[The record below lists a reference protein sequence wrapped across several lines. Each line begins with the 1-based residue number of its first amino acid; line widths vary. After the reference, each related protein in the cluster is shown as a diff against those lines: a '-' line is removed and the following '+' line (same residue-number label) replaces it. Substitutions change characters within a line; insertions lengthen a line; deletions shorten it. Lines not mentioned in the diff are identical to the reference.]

1 MNRTKAV
8 LLGAGIGSRLR
19 PLTSAVPKCL
29 VPIAGRP
36 LLDYWLEQI
45 IAANISEVLLNTHY
59 LASLVREYIKKVN
72 AGGKLR
78 LIESYESQLLG
89 SSGTITANPHFA
101 DGADQIIIIYADNFS
116 KLNIQNIL
124 AFHRQHDDPITMML
138 WNAPNPQ
145 ACGIAEL
152 DAQNR
157 IIGFEEKPQHPVS
170 DLANAGLYVFD
181 TKVYQQIAAMNAF
194 DLGFEVLPKFV
205 GKMRGWVFHGYHR
218 DIGTYDA
225 YLQAQRDAVEFEK
238 GAGKLGGKKPAVFL
252 DRDGTLI
259 ESVHYLSRPDQVKL
273 IPGGG
278 EAIKQLRE
286 AGFACILVTNQ
297 SPIGQGIITEND
309 LKDIHKVLSKQLAKH
324 NTKLDGFY
332 HCPAVPQI
340 KDRTIVEFYDRKPG
354 PGMLFKAAAEM
365 DIDLTRSWLIGDMI
379 SDILAGYHAH
389 CEGLVLVETGKDLE
403 DWDVPLPIKWHQ
415 VADLPT
421 ATKLILNHESFIF

>member
-72 AGGKLR
+72 ASGSLT
-78 LIESYESQLLG
+78 LIESYEPELLG
-89 SSGTITANPHFA
+89 SSGTITANPRFA
-101 DGADQIIIIYADNFS
+101 DGADQIVIIYADNFS
-116 KLNIQNIL
+116 KLNIQDIL

-138 WNAPNPQ
+138 WNAPNPR

-194 DLGFEVLPKFV
+194 DLGFEVLPKLV

-238 GAGKLGGKKPAVFL
+238 RAGKLDRKKPAVFL

-278 EAIKQLRE
+278 EAIKQLQE

-297 SPIGQGIITEND
+297 SPIGQGFITEND
-309 LKDIHKVLSKQLAKH
+309 LKEIHEVLSKQLAKH

-389 CEGLVLVETGKDLE
+389 CKCLVLVETGNGFQSPQIPPP
-403 DWDVPLPIKWHQ
+403 VKWHQ

-421 ATKLILNHESFIF
+421 AMKLICSSKTAN